1 MGAKKL
7 NHLKKRTVTIE
18 DLYELKSVYNPQI
31 SPDGKSVVYTVRETK
46 KIENAYETQLF
57 MLDIETKETKQL
69 TYYKGNNHS
78 PVWSPDGKWIAFLS
92 DRSQAVQLY
101 LLAVAGGEAE
111 ALTDLEKGVSNP
123 VWSPYSDEIMFST
136 KVGEKL

>member
-1 MGAKKL
+1 M

-78 PVWSPDGKWIAFLS
+78 PAWSPDGKWIAFLS

-101 LLAVAGGEAE
+101 LLAATGGEAE
-111 ALTDLEKGVSNP
+111 ALTNLEKGVSNP
-123 VWSPYSDEIMFST
+123 
-136 KVGEKL
+136 